1 MDFGGA
7 LDQLLLHAGIPWPK
21 STKLAAPPTQI
32 TKLCDDSRSC
42 EPGCLFV
49 AVRGGDCDGHEFV
62 ADAVQRG
69 AVAVVIDRDIAV
81 PPPALA
87 LRVADSRT
95 ALARLAAVF
104 HGLSD
109 RQDRTMRLVGIT
121 GTNGKSTVAWLTRS
135 ILRQVG
141 QATALM
147 GTIEYDLVARRISA
161 DLTTPGPLVMCEHLA
176 EAEKAGAAFAVLEVS
191 SHALDQRRCDGLKF
205 DAAVF
210 TNLSGDHLDYHKTM
224 DRYAAAKRR
233 LFDLVDADGV
243 AMVNGDDPAG
253 RTMVEHCNRRVLT
266 FALDDPTA
274 DYRARIDT
282 MDLNGTD
289 FTLLGPDVEVNV
301 RLPLVG
307 RHNVANALASAATA
321 HALGVSVEMI
331 VAGLGEVAVVPGRL
345 QRVEPDAWQA
355 GANRRPVVLIDYAHT
370 DAALASVLGALKPL
384 TRKRGRLICVFGCG
398 GDRDRSKRPRMA
410 AAVYGAADVAIVT
423 SDNPR
428 GEDPQQ
434 IVDEIMR
441 AFPASGPCRVQSQVD
456 RRLAIETALA
466 EAGEDD
472 TILIAGKGH
481 ETYQL
486 IGDRVLAF
494 DDAEVVRTFVDP
506 SVVAE
511 GVV

>member
-21 STKLAAPPTQI
+21 QAESTTPSPRI
-32 TKLCDDSRSC
+32 TKLCDDSRCC

-49 AVRGGDCDGHEFV
+49 AVRGTDCDGHEFV

-69 AVAVVIDRDIAV
+69 AIAVVIDRNVVV
-81 PPPALA
+81 PSPALT

-95 ALARLAAVF
+95 AISRLAAVF
-104 HGLSD
+104 HGLND
-109 RQDRTMRLVGIT
+109 RSSSSMRLIGIT

-141 QATALM
+141 RATALM
-147 GTIEYDLVARRISA
+147 GTIEYDLVSRRIAA
-161 DLTTPGPLVMCEHLA
+161 DLTTPGPLLLCEHLA
-176 EAEKAGAAFAVLEVS
+176 EARAAGAAFAVLEVS
-191 SHALDQRRCDGLKF
+191 SHALDQRRCDGLLF

-233 LFDLVDADGV
+233 LFKLLDTDGV
-243 AMVNGDDPAG
+243 AVINADDPVG
-253 RTMVEHCNRRVLT
+253 RTMVQQCDRRVLT

-274 DYRARIDT
+274 DYRARIET
-282 MDLNGTD
+282 MDLSGTD
-289 FTLLGPDVEVNV
+289 FTLLGPGVEVDV

-321 HALGVSVEMI
+321 HALGVSLEMI
-331 VAGLGEVAVVPGRL
+331 AAGLRDVAVVPGRL
-345 QRVEPDAWQA
+345 QRVEPDAWRN
-355 GANRRPVVLIDYAHT
+355 GAKHGPIVFVDYAHT

-384 TRKRGRLICVFGCG
+384 TRERGRLICVFGCG

-428 GEDPQQ
+428 GEDPQH

-441 AFPASGPCRVQSQVD
+441 AFPCPSPCRVQSQVD

-472 TILIAGKGH
+472 TVLIAGKGH

-494 DDAEVVRTFVDP
+494 DDAEVVRAFVDR
-506 SVVAE
+506 SAVAE